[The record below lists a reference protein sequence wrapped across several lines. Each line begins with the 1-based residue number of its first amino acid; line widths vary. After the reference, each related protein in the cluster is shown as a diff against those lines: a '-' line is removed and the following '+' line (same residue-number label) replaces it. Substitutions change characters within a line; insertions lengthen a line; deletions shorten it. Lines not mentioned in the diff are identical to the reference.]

1 MILKFRSAL
10 IRVKMALL
18 KLFSISSALVLF
30 VLPISFSASAVDSSM
45 NFKGDVIELP
55 FPSPSSYGE
64 SSRSFVFYNEL
75 KKRFDMYVLMI
86 SPSPECNSNSVRFQV
101 KPSKTLPD
109 GYTSPNYYGGFT
121 FNMIMQPSEN
131 VELKPTARLKLY
143 RMWWYPTNTK
153 YSLQQIKVP
162 NSTISPTVTTS
173 YTVNDSAGS
182 VYPSA
187 SFGCYNGTYIDLS
200 GTISTNIS
208 YNYTFSGDG
217 SISQILKSLDD
228 IDTTLQTTN
237 GELNSILNQSRD
249 INTNLASLISAG
261 NTIIFYEQEIL
272 NQLKSG
278 SDYTPE
284 ESTTNKDMNDYE
296 NAEGALMDNNINALN
311 NMQLPDLNSF
321 NSGNQG
327 NAFQFISSNIEFFS
341 GMNGSGSISKVGS
354 VLLVVLGLG
363 LTSFII
369 GLSNRRKG

>member
-1 MILKFRSAL
+1 MAL
-10 IRVKMALL
+10 I
-18 KLFSISSALVLF
+18 LF
-30 VLPISFSASAVDSSM
+30 VLPISYTASAVNSSV

-55 FPSPSSYGE
+55 FPSPSSFGE
-64 SSRSFVFYNEL
+64 SSRSFVFYNEV
-75 KKRFDMYVLMI
+75 KNRFDMFVLMI
-86 SPSPECNSNSVRFQV
+86 FPSPECNSNSVRFQV
-101 KPSKTLPD
+101 KPTKTLPE
-109 GYTSPNYYGGFT
+109 GYSSPNYYGGFT
-121 FNMIMQPSEN
+121 FNMIMQSSEN

-143 RMWWYPTNTK
+143 RMWWYTSQTK
-153 YSLQQIKVP
+153 YSLQQIKFS

-173 YTVNDSAGS
+173 YTLSDSAGS

-187 SFGCYNGTYIDLS
+187 SLGCYNGTFIDLS
-200 GTISTNIS
+200 GTISTNFS
-208 YNYTFSGDG
+208 YNYTFGGDG

-261 NTIIFYEQEIL
+261 NSIIFYEQEIL
-272 NQLKSG
+272 NQLKQG
-278 SDYTPE
+278 SDYTPA

-296 NAEGALMDNNINALN
+296 NAEGALIDNNINALN

-321 NSGNQG
+321 NSGKQG

-341 GMNGSGSISKVGS
+341 GMNGSGSIAKVGS

>member
-1 MILKFRSAL
+1 
-10 IRVKMALL
+10 MA
-18 KLFSISSALVLF
+18 
-30 VLPISFSASAVDSSM
+30 LPISFTSSAVDSSV

-228 IDTTLQTTN
+228 I
-237 GELNSILNQSRD
+237 
-249 INTNLASLISAG
+249 NTNLASLISAG

-341 GMNGSGSISKVGS
+341 GMNGSGSIAKVGS

>member
-1 MILKFRSAL
+1 
-10 IRVKMALL
+10 MAFVLL
-18 KLFSISSALVLF
+18 
-30 VLPISFSASAVDSSM
+30 VLPISFTSSAVDSSV

-55 FPSPSSYGE
+55 FPSPSSFGE
-64 SSRSFVFYNEL
+64 SSRSFVFYNEF
-75 KKRFDMYVLMI
+75 KQRFDMYVLMI

-101 KPSKTLPD
+101 KPSKTLPE
-109 GYTSPNYYGGFT
+109 GYTSPKYYGGFS
-121 FNMIMQPSEN
+121 FNMVMQPSEN
-131 VELKPTARLKLY
+131 LELKPTARLKLY

-162 NSTISPTVTTS
+162 NSIISPTVTTS

-182 VYPSA
+182 YYPSA

-200 GTISTNIS
+200 GTISTTIS
-208 YNYTFSGDG
+208 YNYTFAGDG
-217 SISQILKSLDD
+217 SISQILKVLDD

-249 INTNLASLISAG
+249 INTNLATLISLG
-261 NTIIFYEQEIL
+261 NSIQFYCSEIL
-272 NQLKSG
+272 AKLNEG

-284 ESTTNKDMNDYE
+284 QTTTNKDMNDYE
-296 NAEGALMDNNINALN
+296 NAEVALMDNNISALN

-321 NSGNQG
+321 NSGDQG

-341 GMNGSGSISKVGS
+341 GMNGSGSIAKVGS